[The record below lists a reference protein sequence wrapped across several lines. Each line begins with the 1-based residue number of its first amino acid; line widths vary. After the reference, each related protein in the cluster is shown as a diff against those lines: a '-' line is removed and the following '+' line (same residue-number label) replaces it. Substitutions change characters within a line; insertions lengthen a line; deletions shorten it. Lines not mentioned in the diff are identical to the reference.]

1 MLISGFPQQIVLAD
15 PGLAKGVTV
24 TGTQTVSLWLNND
37 SHSFVSL
44 HTGPQIVRPVAVG
57 SSSEQAHINRAHRIN
72 IFQRKTYFHI
82 TNFFI

>member
-44 HTGPQIVRPVAVG
+44 HTGKSNLTPIHPVGGSGFSIVINPTF
-57 SSSEQAHINRAHRIN
+57 SPHIIV
-72 IFQRKTYFHI
+72 
-82 TNFFI
+82 

>member
-24 TGTQTVSLWLNND
+24 TGTQMVSLWLNND

-44 HTGPQIVRPVAVG
+44 HTGPQIARPVAVVPPP
-57 SSSEQAHINRAHRIN
+57 NRHTSTAVSYTHLTLPTIA
-72 IFQRKTYFHI
+72 
-82 TNFFI
+82 